1 MAPGDR
7 DWWEDYRNRLERAAQ
22 QAAKGQQEAAES
34 QKR

>member
-22 QAAKGQQEAAES
+22 QAAK
-34 QKR
+34 R